1 MCHFHPLGGTTVVLA
16 MASTRSN
23 ALALWLPL
31 LLLYPYTV
39 QAHGVMT
46 TPISRSLRYAT
57 NAVDGF
63 AFAGECPGGTACVWY
78 NQKTKIPGQV
88 TKYYTAS

>member
-1 MCHFHPLGGTTVVLA
+1 MARFTT
-16 MASTRSN
+16 
-23 ALALWLPL
+23 L
-31 LLLYPYTV
+31 LLLVLCPHTV
-39 QAHGVMT
+39 HGHGVMT

-57 NAVDGF
+57 NAVDGL

-88 TKYYTAS
+88 